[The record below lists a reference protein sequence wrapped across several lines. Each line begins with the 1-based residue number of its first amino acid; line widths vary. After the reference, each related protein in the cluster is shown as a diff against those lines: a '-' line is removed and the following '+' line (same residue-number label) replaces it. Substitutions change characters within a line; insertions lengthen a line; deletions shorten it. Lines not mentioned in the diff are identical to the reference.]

1 MRFRVIPGRRWVR
14 TFVMVAG
21 AAVAVL
27 IASACAAYSPAAA
40 PATQGTHGSAAV
52 LSTANG
58 ANGSYLVGPSGRA
71 VYLWMA
77 DTSSTS
83 NCSGPCAAA
92 WPPVTTSGAP
102 TASGAAIAGEVGT
115 TTRSDGAVQATYHG
129 HPLYFYSGDS
139 GAGQTNGQG
148 LNEFGGQWWLVAPAG
163 TALTAAG
170 SAAPSSPRPYS
181 AY

>member
-1 MRFRVIPGRRWVR
+1 
-14 TFVMVAG
+14 MVAG

-58 ANGSYLVGPSGRA
+58 ADGSYLVGPSGRA

-92 WPPVTTSGAP
+92 WPPVTTSGSP
-102 TASGAAIAGEVGT
+102 TTSGAAIAGEVGT

-139 GAGQTNGQG
+139 GAGQTNGQS

-163 TALTAAG
+163 AALTAAA